1 MIHYLQSCER
11 RNHEVRK
18 QILLVGVFLFIM
30 VSYVLGHLTDEN
42 FQNFQYNAELVPV
55 APIVDGYLDDPVW
68 EEAFVGKLEQEIMRG
83 HRWPESDDF
92 TGSFKAV
99 WRSGFL
105 YIAIKIQ
112 DDQFEKYQSK
122 LFREDKL
129 ILHIDQFH
137 YQRKDDLPR
146 YEIPIGMETEV
157 LKSSLTSVAWGNDGQ
172 TCELSFR
179 LGNIAS
185 KDTVI
190 GFSIAYDDVD
200 NGQLQN
206 KIAWAPE
213 GYTEQ
218 NDRMPDLVF
227 TAKINPNA
235 QQKLI
240 RWGQIKRLY

>member
-1 MIHYLQSCER
+1 MR
-11 RNHEVRK
+11 T
-18 QILLVGVFLFIM
+18 QILLASVLLLTVM
-30 VSYVLGHLTDEN
+30 SYALGHLTDEN
-42 FQNFQYNAELVPV
+42 LQNFQYNAELVPV

-68 EEAFVGKLEQEIMRG
+68 EEASVGKLEQEIMHE
-83 HRWPESDDF
+83 HRWPESNDF

-105 YIAIKIQ
+105 YVAIKIQ

-122 LFREDKL
+122 LFRADQL

-137 YQRKDDLPR
+137 YQRKDELYR
-146 YEIPIGMETEV
+146 YEIPIGIEEGI
-157 LKSSLTSVAWGNDGQ
+157 LKPPLTSVAWGNDGQ

-179 LGNIAS
+179 LGGIAS
-185 KDTVI
+185 KDSVI
-190 GFSIAYDDVD
+190 SFSIAYDDVD

-206 KIAWAPE
+206 KIAWAPV

-218 NDRMPDLVF
+218 DDRLPDLVF
-227 TAKINPNA
+227 TAKIDPNV

>member
-1 MIHYLQSCER
+1 M
-11 RNHEVRK
+11 RK
-18 QILLVGVFLFIM
+18 QILLVGVLLLTVM
-30 VSYVLGHLTDEN
+30 SYALGHLTDGKL
-42 FQNFQYNAELVPV
+42 QNFQYNAELVPV

-68 EEAFVGKLEQEIMRG
+68 EDAYLGKLNQEIITG
-83 HRWPESDDF
+83 HQWTDF
-92 TGSFKAV
+92 NDFAGSFKAV

-122 LFREDKL
+122 LFREDRL
-129 ILHIDQFH
+129 ILHIDEFH
-137 YQRKDDLPR
+137 YQRKDELHR
-146 YEIPIGMETEV
+146 YEIPIGVEADI
-157 LKSSLTSVAWGNDGQ
+157 LRPPLASVAWGNNGQ

-179 LGNIAS
+179 LGDIAS
-185 KDTVI
+185 KDSVI

-206 KIAWAPE
+206 TIAWAPE

-218 NDRMPDLVF
+218 NDMLPDVVF

-240 RWGQIKRLY
+240 RWGQIKSLY

>member
-1 MIHYLQSCER
+1 M
-11 RNHEVRK
+11 RK
-18 QILLVGVFLFIM
+18 QILLVGVFLLIM

-68 EEAFVGKLEQEIMRG
+68 EDAFVGKLEQEIMRG
-83 HRWPESDDF
+83 QRWPESNDF

-105 YIAIKIQ
+105 YVAIKIQ

-137 YQRKDDLPR
+137 YQRKDDLHR

-157 LKSSLTSVAWGNDGQ
+157 LKSPLASVAWGNDGQ

-218 NDRMPDLVF
+218 NDRLPDLVF

>member
-1 MIHYLQSCER
+1 M
-11 RNHEVRK
+11 RK
-18 QILLVGVFLFIM
+18 QILLVGVFLLIM

-68 EEAFVGKLEQEIMRG
+68 EDAFVGKLEQEIMSG
-83 HRWPESDDF
+83 QRWPESNDF

-105 YIAIKIQ
+105 YVAIKIQ

-137 YQRKDDLPR
+137 YQRKDDLHR

-218 NDRMPDLVF
+218 NDRLPDLVF

>member
-1 MIHYLQSCER
+1 M
-11 RNHEVRK
+11 RK
-18 QILLVGVFLFIM
+18 QILLAGVLLLTV
-30 VSYVLGHLTDEN
+30 VSYTLGHLKDEN
-42 FQNFQYNAELVPV
+42 LQNFQYNAELVSV

-68 EEAFVGKLEQEIMRG
+68 EEALPGKLNREIMAG
-83 HRWPESDDF
+83 HQWMESDDF

-99 WRSGFL
+99 WRGGFL
-105 YIAIKIQ
+105 YVAIKIQ

-122 LFREDKL
+122 LLREDRL
-129 ILHIDQFH
+129 ILYIDQFH
-137 YQRKDDLPR
+137 YQRKDNLYR
-146 YEIPIGMETEV
+146 YEIPIGIEEGV
-157 LKSSLTSVAWGNDGQ
+157 LKSPLASVAWGNDGQ

-179 LGNIAS
+179 LGDIAS
-185 KDTVI
+185 KGNTI
-190 GFSIAYDDVD
+190 GFSIAYNDVD

-206 KIAWAPE
+206 KIAWGPE

-218 NDRMPDLVF
+218 DNMLPDIVF